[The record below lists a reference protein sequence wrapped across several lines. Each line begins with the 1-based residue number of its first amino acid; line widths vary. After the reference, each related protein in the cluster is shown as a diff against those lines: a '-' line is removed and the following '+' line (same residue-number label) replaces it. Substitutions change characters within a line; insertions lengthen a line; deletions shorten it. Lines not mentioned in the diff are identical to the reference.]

1 MTVLQLLSS
10 GGWPVHADDPVLS
23 PDDLRAVQH
32 AATLAR
38 QQLEKTLT
46 QIFADERRLTSNK
59 FAKNLRQ
66 SARSAGL
73 FLFPADDADFR
84 RINGPLATFR

>member
-32 AATLAR
+32 AATLAPPVP
-38 QQLEKTLT
+38 
-46 QIFADERRLTSNK
+46 S
-59 FAKNLRQ
+59 
-66 SARSAGL
+66 
-73 FLFPADDADFR
+73 
-84 RINGPLATFR
+84 